1 MGDCP
6 NWRPIQGYSMAGC
19 KANCTESR
27 ACDYKDM
34 YWTADK
40 FVLELPDGC
49 VMRTQYER
57 FQDFVDNDAK
67 KYKDLRVTTNPSIDP
82 VLQLWEDLADLST
95 SIPGSRRREIGRVD
109 VSQLSIKE
117 LKALLRRRGCAL
129 LPGHKDEL

>member
-1 MGDCP
+1 MVDCKADCP

-82 VLQLWEDLADLST
+82 VLQVMS
-95 SIPGSRRREIGRVD
+95 
-109 VSQLSIKE
+109 
-117 LKALLRRRGCAL
+117 
-129 LPGHKDEL
+129 LPGVKVFESSKLTQLWAVALGGLGRSQHEHTGFTAA

>member
-1 MGDCP
+1 
-6 NWRPIQGYSMAGC
+6 MAGC

-82 VLQLWEDLADLST
+82 VLQVMS
-95 SIPGSRRREIGRVD
+95 
-109 VSQLSIKE
+109 
-117 LKALLRRRGCAL
+117 
-129 LPGHKDEL
+129 LPGVKVFESSKLTQLWAVALGGLGRSQHEHTGFTAA